1 MYSAPT
7 RAPGERV
14 GKRVLT
20 PFCFPDSILQTAAAA
35 AVLHFGGYSMS
46 HVMNTYARQPVA
58 FARGQGVWLWDE
70 AGKKYLD
77 ALAGIA
83 VNTLGHNHP
92 RLVRALSEQIAR
104 VIHTSNLFRIPVQE
118 AAADRVAAITG
129 LDEVFFC
136 NSGLE
141 ANECALKVAR
151 KYGHDRGVAEPAIIV
166 MEKAFHGRSLATL
179 SATGSRKVQ
188 AGFEPLV
195 QGFVRV
201 PLNDLEAVRQV
212 AAHNR
217 NVVAVFIEPIQ
228 GEGGINVARLEYLR
242 GLKEICDRHEWLFM
256 SDEVQCG
263 LGRTGKWFVYQH
275 AGFLPDVVPLAKGLG
290 SGVPVGACVTG
301 GRAKGVFKPGNH
313 GSTFGGN
320 PLAMT
325 AVVTTIDTMRD
336 ENLLASALKVGDAIR
351 EGLAA
356 GLAGAAGVTEVRGR
370 GLMLGVELNR
380 PCGEIVARALD
391 AGLVLNVTADN
402 VVRLLPALIMSESEG
417 REVVERLVP
426 LIREFLAQPAKAA

>member
-1 MYSAPT
+1 
-7 RAPGERV
+7 
-14 GKRVLT
+14 
-20 PFCFPDSILQTAAAA
+20 
-35 AVLHFGGYSMS
+35 
-46 HVMNTYARQPVA
+46 MNTYARQPVA
-58 FARGQGVWLWDE
+58 FVRGEGVWLWDE
-70 AGKKYLD
+70 EGRKYLD

-83 VNTLGHNHP
+83 VNTLGYAHP
-92 RLVRALSEQIAR
+92 KLVRALTAR
-104 VIHTSNLFRIPVQE
+104 INSGVIHTSNLWRIPDQE
-118 AAADRVAAITG
+118 AAADRVAEITG

-141 ANECALKVAR
+141 ANEAAIKVAR
-151 KYGHDRGVAEPAIIV
+151 KYGHDRGIAEPAIIV

-195 QGFVRV
+195 SGFVRV

-212 AAHNR
+212 AEHNK

-228 GEGGINVARLEYLR
+228 GEGGINVSRLEYLR
-242 GLKEICDRHEWLFM
+242 GLKEICERKEWLFM

-290 SGVPVGACVTG
+290 SGVPVGACVVG

-325 AVVTTIDTMRD
+325 AVRTTIDTMK
-336 ENLLASALKVGDAIR
+336 EEGLLANAVRVGDLIR
-351 EGLAA
+351 NTLPRID
-356 GLAGAAGVTEVRGR
+356 GVVEIRGM
-370 GLMLGVELNR
+370 GLMIGIELAR
-380 PCGEIVARALD
+380 PCGELVKQGLD
-391 AGLVLNVTADN
+391 AGLVINVTAEN
-402 VVRLLPALIMSESEG
+402 VIRMLPPLVMNEAEG
-417 REVVERLVP
+417 RMVVERLAP
-426 LIREFLAQPAKAA
+426 LVARFLEKRVAA

>member
-1 MYSAPT
+1 
-7 RAPGERV
+7 
-14 GKRVLT
+14 
-20 PFCFPDSILQTAAAA
+20 
-35 AVLHFGGYSMS
+35 MS

-58 FARGQGVWLWDE
+58 FVRGEGVWLWDD

-77 ALAGIA
+77 ALAGLA
-83 VNTLGHNHP
+83 VNTLGYGHP
-92 RLVRALSEQIAR
+92 RLKKALMAR
-104 VIHTSNLFRIPVQE
+104 VESGVLHTSNLWRIPDQE
-118 AAADRVAAITG
+118 AAADRIAEITG

-141 ANECALKVAR
+141 ANEAAIKIAR
-151 KYGHDRGVAEPAIIV
+151 KYGHDRGIAEPAIIV

-195 QGFVRV
+195 SGFVRV

-212 AAHNR
+212 AEHNK
-217 NVVAVFIEPIQ
+217 NVVAIFVEPIQ
-228 GEGGINVARLEYLR
+228 GEGGINVSRLEYLR
-242 GLKEICDRHEWLFM
+242 GLKEICERKEWLFM

-275 AGFLPDVVPLAKGLG
+275 AGLQPDVVPLAKGLA
-290 SGVPVGACVTG
+290 SGVPVGACVVG

-325 AVVTTIDTMRD
+325 AVVTTIDTIK
-336 ENLLASALKVGDAIR
+336 EEGLLANAARVGEVIR
-351 EGLAA
+351 GGLSQIP
-356 GLAGAAGVTEVRGR
+356 GISELRGM
-370 GLMLGVELNR
+370 GLMIGMELAR
-380 PCGEIVARALD
+380 PCGELVRQALD
-391 AGLVLNVTADN
+391 AGLVINVTADN
-402 VVRLLPALIMSESEG
+402 VVRLLPPLVMSEAEG
-417 REVVERLVP
+417 RMVVGRLAPLVRAFLERSQ
-426 LIREFLAQPAKAA
+426 ATAAAR

>member
-1 MYSAPT
+1 
-7 RAPGERV
+7 
-14 GKRVLT
+14 
-20 PFCFPDSILQTAAAA
+20 
-35 AVLHFGGYSMS
+35 MS

-58 FARGQGVWLWDE
+58 FVRGEGVWLWDD

-83 VNTLGHNHP
+83 VNTLGYGHP
-92 RLVRALSEQIAR
+92 RLKKALMAR
-104 VIHTSNLFRIPVQE
+104 VESGVLHTSNLWRIPDQE
-118 AAADRVAAITG
+118 AAADRIAEITG

-141 ANECALKVAR
+141 ANEAAIKIAR
-151 KYGHDRGVAEPAIIV
+151 KYGHDRGIAEPAIIV

-195 QGFVRV
+195 SGFVRV

-212 AAHNR
+212 AEHNK
-217 NVVAVFIEPIQ
+217 NVVAIFVEPIQ
-228 GEGGINVARLEYLR
+228 GEGGINVSRMEYLR
-242 GLKEICDRHEWLFM
+242 GLKEICERKEWLFM

-275 AGFLPDVVPLAKGLG
+275 AGLQPDVVPLAKGLA
-290 SGVPVGACVTG
+290 SGVPVGACVVG

-325 AVVTTIDTMRD
+325 AVVTTIDTIK
-336 ENLLASALKVGDAIR
+336 EEGLLANAARVGEVIR
-351 EGLAA
+351 GGLSQIP
-356 GLAGAAGVTEVRGR
+356 GISELRGM
-370 GLMLGVELNR
+370 GLMIGMELAR
-380 PCGEIVARALD
+380 PCGELVRQALD
-391 AGLVLNVTADN
+391 AGLVINVTADN
-402 VVRLLPALIMSESEG
+402 VVRLLPPLVMSEAEG
-417 REVVERLVP
+417 RLVVERLAP
-426 LIREFLAQPAKAA
+426 LVRAFLERSEATAAAR

>member
-1 MYSAPT
+1 
-7 RAPGERV
+7 V
-14 GKRVLT
+14 
-20 PFCFPDSILQTAAAA
+20 
-35 AVLHFGGYSMS
+35 S
-46 HVMNTYARQPVA
+46 HVMNTYLRQPVA
-58 FARGQGVWLWDE
+58 FVRGEGVWLWDE

-83 VNTLGHNHP
+83 VNTLGYGHP
-92 RLVRALSEQIAR
+92 KFKKALLAR
-104 VIHTSNLFRIPVQE
+104 IESGVLHTSNLWRIPDQE
-118 AAADRVAAITG
+118 AAADRLAEITG

-141 ANECALKVAR
+141 ANEAAIKVAR
-151 KYGHDRGVAEPAIIV
+151 KYGHDRGIAEPAIVV

-195 QGFVRV
+195 SGFVRV
-201 PLNDLEAVRQV
+201 PLNDLDAVRQV
-212 AAHNR
+212 AEHNK
-217 NVVAVFIEPIQ
+217 NVAAVFIEPIQ
-228 GEGGINVARLEYLR
+228 GESGINVSRLEYLR
-242 GLKEICDRHEWLFM
+242 GLKEICERKEWLFM

-290 SGVPVGACVTG
+290 SGVPVGACVVG

-325 AVVTTIDTMRD
+325 AVVTTIDTVK
-336 ENLLASALKVGDAIR
+336 EEGLLANAAHVGEVFRGGLGAI
-351 EGLAA
+351 EGIAEL
-356 GLAGAAGVTEVRGR
+356 RGM
-370 GLMLGVELNR
+370 GLMIGVDLGR
-380 PCGEIVARALD
+380 PCGELVKEALD
-391 AGLVLNVTADN
+391 AGLVINVTAES
-402 VVRLLPALIMSESEG
+402 VVRLLPPLIMKEQEA
-417 REVVERLVP
+417 RMALERLVP
-426 LIREFLAQPAKAA
+426 LVKRFLDKRAAA

>member
-1 MYSAPT
+1 
-7 RAPGERV
+7 
-14 GKRVLT
+14 
-20 PFCFPDSILQTAAAA
+20 
-35 AVLHFGGYSMS
+35 MS

-58 FARGQGVWLWDE
+58 FVRGEGVWLWDE
-70 AGKKYLD
+70 AGRKYLD

-83 VNTLGHNHP
+83 VNTLGYAHP
-92 RLVRALSEQIAR
+92 RLTRALSQRIATG
-104 VIHTSNLFRIPVQE
+104 VIHTSNLWRIPDQE
-118 AAADRVAAITG
+118 AAADRVAQITG

-141 ANECALKVAR
+141 ANEAAIKVAR
-151 KYGHDRGVAEPAIIV
+151 KYGHDRGIAEPAIIV

-195 QGFVRV
+195 SGFVRV

-212 AAHNR
+212 AEHNR
-217 NVVAVFIEPIQ
+217 NVCAVMVEPIQ
-228 GEGGINVARLEYLR
+228 GEGGINVSRLDYLR
-242 GLKEICDRHEWLFM
+242 GLKEICDQHAWLFI

-275 AGFLPDVVPLAKGLG
+275 AGLQPDVVPLAKGLG

-301 GRAKGVFKPGNH
+301 NRARGVLKPGNH

-325 AVVTTIDTMRD
+325 AVIATLDTMRED
-336 ENLLASALKVGDAIR
+336 GLLENAERVGKVIR
-351 EGLAA
+351 EGL
-356 GLAGAAGVTEVRGR
+356 GAALGGAKGVAEVRGM
-370 GLMLGVELNR
+370 GMMIGMELDE
-380 PCGEIVARALD
+380 PCGELVKAGLD
-391 AGLVLNVTADN
+391 AGLVINVTADK
-402 VVRLLPALIMSESEG
+402 VVRIMPPLVMSEAEG
-417 REVVERLVP
+417 AEVVRRLVP
-426 LIREFLAQPAKAA
+426 LAKAFLDKRAAA

>member
-1 MYSAPT
+1 
-7 RAPGERV
+7 
-14 GKRVLT
+14 
-20 PFCFPDSILQTAAAA
+20 
-35 AVLHFGGYSMS
+35 
-46 HVMNTYARQPVA
+46 MNTYARQPVA
-58 FARGQGVWLWDE
+58 FVRGEGVWLWDE

-83 VNTLGHNHP
+83 VNTLGYAHP
-92 RLVRALSEQIAR
+92 RLTEALRKRLETG
-104 VIHTSNLFRIPVQE
+104 VIHTSNLWRVPDQE
-118 AAADRVAAITG
+118 AAADRVAEITG

-141 ANECALKVAR
+141 ANEAAIKIAR
-151 KYGHDRGVAEPAIIV
+151 KYGHDRGVAEPAIVV

-201 PLNDLEAVRQV
+201 PLNDLEAVRQ
-212 AAHNR
+212 AGEHNR
-217 NVVAVFIEPIQ
+217 NIVAVMIEPIQ
-228 GEGGINVARLEYLR
+228 GEGGINVSRLEYLR
-242 GLKEICDRHEWLFM
+242 GLKALCDEKEWLFI

-290 SGVPVGACVTG
+290 SGVPVGACVVG
-301 GRAKGVFKPGNH
+301 NRAKGVLKPGNH

-325 AVVTTIDTMRD
+325 AVIATIDTVKE
-336 ENLLASALKVGDAIR
+336 ENLMARAVATGETIRNGLREAL
-351 EGLAA
+351 EGA
-356 GLAGAAGVTEVRGR
+356 GGVTEIRGM
-370 GLMLGVELNR
+370 GAMIGVELAK
-380 PCGEIVARALD
+380 PCGELVLQALE

-402 VVRLLPALIMSESEG
+402 VIRMLPPLVMAEAEAK
-417 REVVERLVP
+417 EVVRRLAP
-426 LIREFLAQPAKAA
+426 LVRNFLSGGAA

>member
-1 MYSAPT
+1 
-7 RAPGERV
+7 
-14 GKRVLT
+14 
-20 PFCFPDSILQTAAAA
+20 
-35 AVLHFGGYSMS
+35 MS

-58 FARGQGVWLWDE
+58 FVRGEGVWLWDE
-70 AGKKYLD
+70 SGKKYLD

-83 VNTLGHNHP
+83 VNTLGYAHP
-92 RLVRALSEQIAR
+92 RLTRALSERLASG
-104 VIHTSNLFRIPVQE
+104 VLHTSNLWRIPAQE
-118 AAADRVAAITG
+118 AAADRLAEITG

-141 ANECALKVAR
+141 ANEAAIKVAR
-151 KYGHDRGVAEPAIIV
+151 KYGHERGIAEPAVIV

-195 QGFVRV
+195 SGFVRV
-201 PLNDLEAVRQV
+201 PLNDLDAVRQV
-212 AAHNR
+212 AEHNR
-217 NVVAVFIEPIQ
+217 NVAAVMVEPIQ
-228 GEGGINVARLEYLR
+228 GEGGINVSRLDYLR
-242 GLKEICDRHEWLFM
+242 GLKEICEHNQWLFI

-290 SGVPVGACVTG
+290 SGVPVGACVVG

-325 AVVTTIDTMRD
+325 AVVTTIDTIKD
-336 ENLLASALKVGDAIR
+336 EGLLANAARVGEAIR
-351 EGLAA
+351 A
-356 GLAGAAGVTEVRGR
+356 GIPDLDGICEVRGM
-370 GLMLGVELNR
+370 GLMIGIELDR
-380 PCGEIVARALD
+380 PCGELVKRALD
-391 AGLVLNVTADN
+391 AGLVLNVTAETVIRMLPPLVMN
-402 VVRLLPALIMSESEG
+402 EAEARELLARLAP
-417 REVVERLVP
+417 VVEAFCEKR
-426 LIREFLAQPAKAA
+426 AAA

>member
-1 MYSAPT
+1 
-7 RAPGERV
+7 
-14 GKRVLT
+14 
-20 PFCFPDSILQTAAAA
+20 
-35 AVLHFGGYSMS
+35 MS

-58 FARGQGVWLWDE
+58 FVRGEGVWLWDE

-83 VNTLGHNHP
+83 VNTLGYAHP
-92 RLVRALSEQIAR
+92 KLTKALSERLASG
-104 VIHTSNLFRIPVQE
+104 VLHTSNLWRIPMQE
-118 AAADRVAAITG
+118 AAADRLAEITG

-141 ANECALKVAR
+141 ANEAAIKVAR
-151 KYGHDRGVAEPAIIV
+151 KYGHERGIAEPAIIV

-195 QGFVRV
+195 SGFVRV
-201 PLNDLEAVRQV
+201 PLNDLEAVRQL
-212 AAHNR
+212 AEHNR
-217 NVVAVFIEPIQ
+217 NVAAVMVEPIQ
-228 GEGGINVARLEYLR
+228 GEGGINVSRLEYLR
-242 GLKEICDRHEWLFM
+242 GLREICERKEWLFI

-290 SGVPVGACVTG
+290 SGVPVGACVVG

-325 AVVTTIDTMRD
+325 AVVATIDTMREEKLP
-336 ENLLASALKVGDAIR
+336 ENAARVGSVIR
-351 EGLAA
+351 EGLVKAL
-356 GLAGAAGVTEVRGR
+356 GGAKGIAEVRGM
-370 GLMLGVELNR
+370 GMMIGVEFDE
-380 PCGEIVARALD
+380 PCGELVKAALD
-391 AGLVLNVTADN
+391 AGLVINVTVDK
-402 VVRLLPALIMSESEG
+402 VVRIMPPLVMSEAEG
-417 REVVERLVP
+417 AEVVKRFTSV
-426 LIREFLAQPAKAA
+426 AKAFLGQRAAA

>member
-1 MYSAPT
+1 
-7 RAPGERV
+7 
-14 GKRVLT
+14 
-20 PFCFPDSILQTAAAA
+20 
-35 AVLHFGGYSMS
+35 MS

-58 FARGQGVWLWDE
+58 FVRGEGVWLWDE

-83 VNTLGHNHP
+83 VNTLGYNHP
-92 RLVRALSEQIAR
+92 RLTRALNERISSG
-104 VIHTSNLFRIPVQE
+104 VLHTSNLWRIPAQE
-118 AAADRVAAITG
+118 AAADRVAEITG

-141 ANECALKVAR
+141 ANEAAIKVAR
-151 KYGHDRGVAEPAIIV
+151 KYGHERGVAEPAIIV

-195 QGFVRV
+195 SGFVRV
-201 PLNDLEAVRQV
+201 PLNDLDAVRQV
-212 AAHNR
+212 AEHNK
-217 NVVAVFIEPIQ
+217 NVVAVFVEPIQ
-228 GEGGINVARLEYLR
+228 GEGGINVSRLEYLR
-242 GLKEICDRHEWLFM
+242 GLKEICDRNQWLFM

-290 SGVPVGACVTG
+290 SGVPVGACVVG

-325 AVVTTIDTMRD
+325 AVVATIDTIK
-336 ENLLASALKVGDAIR
+336 EEGLLANAARVGEVIR
-351 EGLAA
+351 GGLPRRD
-356 GLAGAAGVTEVRGR
+356 GVVEVRGM
-370 GLMLGVELNR
+370 GLMIGVELAR
-380 PCGEIVARALD
+380 PCGELVRQALD

-402 VVRLLPALIMSESEG
+402 VIRMLPPLVMNEAEAREVLARLLPLLEA
-417 REVVERLVP
+417 
-426 LIREFLAQPAKAA
+426 FLDKRAAA